1 MTPLCSCL
9 SPGVTGGPLPR
20 PLLQTP
26 SLAWEPFNSRWFSGV
41 KLPWQDPQ
49 LRAPPFL
56 GLQERGEDGRK
67 EGGWP
72 CVWGSFPG
80 SFLYIFT
87 HLVQMAPSDIHSFTH
102 LVQILCPVS
111 PSPHGLPRDQ
121 QAAPAPTTTPPLLSV
136 CSLGPRGFTPLTP
149 ALFPS

>member
-111 PSPHGLPRDQ
+111 PSPQGLPRDQ

-136 CSLGPRGFTPLTP
+136 CSLGSRGFTPLTP